1 MREFKDVL
9 RQLRQNAGM
18 TQAELGK
25 KLGIAKTTVSS
36 YELGT
41 REPSFEME
49 EAIADLFNVDLLYLR
64 GKTNITTEIVTDDA
78 HMLIEIYKKLDAES
92 QSRLLGY
99 ARGLE
104 DLKKT

>member
-18 TQAELGK
+18 TQSELGK

-41 REPSFEME
+41 REPSFE
-49 EAIADLFNVDLLYLR
+49 Y
-64 GKTNITTEIVTDDA
+64 
-78 HMLIEIYKKLDAES
+78 S
-92 QSRLLGY
+92 
-99 ARGLE
+99 
-104 DLKKT
+104 

>member
-18 TQAELGK
+18 TQSELGK

-64 GKTNITTEIVTDDA
+64 GKTNITTEIVTEDA
-78 HMLIEIYKKLDAES
+78 HTLVEIYKGLDKEA
-92 QSRLLGY
+92 QARLLGY
-99 ARGLE
+99 AQGLK
-104 DLKKT
+104 DLS

>member
-18 TQAELGK
+18 TQSELGK

-64 GKTNITTEIVTDDA
+64 GKTETTTEIVTEDA
-78 HMLIEIYKKLDAES
+78 HTLIEIYKELDKEA
-92 QSRLLGY
+92 QARLLGY
-99 ARGLE
+99 AQGLK
-104 DLKKT
+104 DLS